1 MLAMSVCHE
10 CPLGLLLVPS
20 LCKQLLGQEP
30 SFEDLQFVP
39 GLSDNGTSWYRSL
52 CALLAHRRPELVKD
66 DPSLVRLDAEA
77 ASEAVSG
84 LEAVMPSRAEQVFQS
99 LAAHVGVLTSDRQRW
114 PEATEVVSRLLREAS
129 SDPQRELAADRS
141 RDLLETI
148 NAELGSSSSYC
159 SHRHLAAAAVVE
171 DFCGCEE
178 GPMTQALRQALRSLR
193 WSLSGRQH
201 DYGTEEASRVDTER
215 RIEQLLEMLLGSES
229 DDKALELQQ
238 VACER
243 RPDDPPEQGPRLIGQ
258 APQTFHTTLAR
269 ASSRVDGPG
278 LSDELT
284 MENLEAFADALAMKA
299 LSQNLQPHL
308 GRIVEEFRRVVP
320 QRTQQSLTWQQVR
333 DRISGRRLDP
343 EAFVREWRDRTT
355 YQSCSEA
362 DESVRL
368 WWGYVSDRTAEELSR
383 LFAWCTGFAAIPVTA
398 WKFQIKVVDD
408 VVRCPSINTCMT
420 DDPSAANRGV
430 KMPTIYLPA
439 YDSQATLARKM
450 EWAIAGASAM
460 HLH

>member
-1 MLAMSVCHE
+1 M
-10 CPLGLLLVPS
+10 
-20 LCKQLLGQEP
+20 
-30 SFEDLQFVP
+30 
-39 GLSDNGTSWYRSL
+39 
-52 CALLAHRRPELVKD
+52 
-66 DPSLVRLDAEA
+66 
-77 ASEAVSG
+77 
-84 LEAVMPSRAEQVFQS
+84 
-99 LAAHVGVLTSDRQRW
+99 
-114 PEATEVVSRLLREAS
+114 
-129 SDPQRELAADRS
+129 
-141 RDLLETI
+141 
-148 NAELGSSSSYC
+148 
-159 SHRHLAAAAVVE
+159 
-171 DFCGCEE
+171 
-178 GPMTQALRQALRSLR
+178 RSLR
-193 WSLSGRQH
+193 SSLFGRQH
-201 DYGTEEASRVDTER
+201 DHDTEEAGSADTER
-215 RIEQLLEMLLGSES
+215 RIAKLLELLLGSER
-229 DDKALELQQ
+229 DDQALELQQ

-243 RPDDPPEQGPRLIGQ
+243 QPDDPPARGPRLSRE
-258 APQTFHTTLAR
+258 APLNVHTTLAR
-269 ASSRVDGPG
+269 ASSRVGGPG

-284 MENLEAFADALAMKA
+284 MESLEAFADAVARKA

-308 GRIVEEFRRVVP
+308 GQIVEEFRRVVP
-320 QRTQQSLTWQQVR
+320 QRVRQSLAWQQVR

-368 WWGYVSDRTAEELSR
+368 WWGYVSGRTAEELTR